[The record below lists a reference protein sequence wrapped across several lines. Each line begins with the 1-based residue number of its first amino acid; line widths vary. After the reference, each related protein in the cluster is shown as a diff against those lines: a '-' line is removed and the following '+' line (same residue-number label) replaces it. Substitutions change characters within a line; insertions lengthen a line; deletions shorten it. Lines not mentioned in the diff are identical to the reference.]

1 MYQRSQK
8 KKKGRLKLNVI
19 KKIKQAKKAM
29 EKDLMEL
36 WLRHTHSR
44 YNNYLEKS
52 MHVNNEID
60 FAFAKNKRIL

>member
-1 MYQRSQK
+1 
-8 KKKGRLKLNVI
+8 
-19 KKIKQAKKAM
+19 M
-29 EKDLMEL
+29 EKESMEL
-36 WLRHTHSR
+36 WLIDNHSR

>member
-1 MYQRSQK
+1 
-8 KKKGRLKLNVI
+8 
-19 KKIKQAKKAM
+19 M

-60 FAFAKNKRIL
+60 FAIAKNKRIL